1 VETARRGSS
10 PGMRLPTDSRPK
22 LMHVNR
28 CGLCGGDPITR
39 CLHKDWRLRLMAMVS
54 PPS

>member
-1 VETARRGSS
+1 VERFIAWYAVAN
-10 PGMRLPTDSRPK
+10 DCRPK

-39 CLHKDWRLRLMAMVS
+39 ALHKDYTSQLVAMGSLRS
-54 PPS
+54 